1 MMSAESESKQ
11 KSSWR
16 IIVCGVVSVTSFI
29 SYKSFH
35 LMLYEKYFYV
45 RPQCCLKSCF
55 HYVVKALPLPLGIF
69 LRITQVRRL
78 LW

>member
-45 RPQCCLKSCF
+45 RPQYCLKSCF

-69 LRITQVRRL
+69 LRITQARRL

>member
-1 MMSAESESKQ
+1 MMSAASVSKQ

-35 LMLYEKYFYV
+35 LMLCEKYFYV
-45 RPQCCLKSCF
+45 HPQCCLKSCF

-69 LRITQVRRL
+69 LHITQVRRL
-78 LW
+78 L